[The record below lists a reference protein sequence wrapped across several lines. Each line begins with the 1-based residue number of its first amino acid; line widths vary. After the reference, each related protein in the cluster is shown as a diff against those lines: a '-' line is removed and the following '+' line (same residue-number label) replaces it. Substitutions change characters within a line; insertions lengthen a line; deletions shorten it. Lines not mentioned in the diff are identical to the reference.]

1 MALPTKA
8 QIQAMDYLDWSLPS
22 FYVDVDSSGGGGG
35 SIVTSDLILHLDAG
49 DSNSYSGSGTTWTD
63 LSGEG
68 HNGTLTNGP
77 TYTSDNGGAIILDGV
92 NDFINVSATDVI
104 PSGTN
109 SFTYSIWVYIDT
121 VSGSW
126 GGTKKA
132 ANLFTGDTSGTAEF
146 NLFTTTNTAGP
157 PEVVRLSRYGGGNSG
172 SCEANVSMNNNTWYN
187 ITLVKDGASSQKI
200 YQDGVLIGT
209 GNLSNSF
216 TGGYAMRIGS
226 GSQSSYGAVMDGRI
240 ASVLMYSSALSAS
253 EVLQNYNATKDTF
266 DKDHNNAYV
275 NVGGTWKQSD
285 DIYVNVSGTWKN
297 VTDDIVYVNING
309 SWKSL
314 TSSGGGG
321 GSSIDSTTMDYLGW
335 SLPIVGKS

>member
-8 QIQAMDYLDWSLPS
+8 QITGMDYLDWSLPS
-22 FYVDVDSSGGGGG
+22 FYVDVDSSGGGG

-126 GGTKKA
+126 GGQKKA
-132 ANLFTGDTSGTAEF
+132 ANLFTGDTTGTAEF

-157 PEVVRLSRYGGGNSG
+157 PEV
-172 SCEANVSMNNNTWYN
+172 
-187 ITLVKDGASSQKI
+187 
-200 YQDGVLIGT
+200 
-209 GNLSNSF
+209 
-216 TGGYAMRIGS
+216 
-226 GSQSSYGAVMDGRI
+226 
-240 ASVLMYSSALSAS
+240 
-253 EVLQNYNATKDTF
+253 
-266 DKDHNNAYV
+266 
-275 NVGGTWKQSD
+275 
-285 DIYVNVSGTWKN
+285 
-297 VTDDIVYVNING
+297 
-309 SWKSL
+309 
-314 TSSGGGG
+314 
-321 GSSIDSTTMDYLGW
+321 
-335 SLPIVGKS
+335 